1 MSTCKCW
8 NEFHTVCQNF
18 STSPETP
25 RVCQKV
31 WQIHSK
37 QTLNTCAKAKAMR
50 AHKQTHTNGVG
61 NNPPHPRTH
70 THPQTQAHAQT
81 SRHTESTKMTFIRMR
96 THAFVNTYVCT
107 YAQLTHLEQSVHT
120 CAVTE
125 NMLGELS
132 SSDGYLGTR
141 ARTRIPR
148 RF

>member
-18 STSPETP
+18 STSPEPP

-61 NNPPHPRTH
+61 NNPPPHAH
-70 THPQTQAHAQT
+70 TSPDTSTRADKQAHRINKNDVYTNAHACVCEYVCVYIRATYT
-81 SRHTESTKMTFIRMR
+81 SRAECAHVCGHGE
-96 THAFVNTYVCT
+96 YV
-107 YAQLTHLEQSVHT
+107 
-120 CAVTE
+120 
-125 NMLGELS
+125 G
-132 SSDGYLGTR
+132 
-141 ARTRIPR
+141 
-148 RF
+148 